1 MGVKRDLVLIY
12 GAALLRSLGIGLLGV
27 LLGIYLFHGGAS
39 SPEIGLVI
47 ATGLAGGAVATAM
60 VSLRGDWFG
69 RRRSLTVLAL
79 LSTVGGLGLLLSSH
93 LSGLLPLAFI
103 GMLNGMGTDRT
114 AAFALEQAII
124 PGLVSAERRTWTFS
138 WYNLVLDSGH
148 ALGALGA
155 GIPYILQRW
164 FAIDVGTSYKSV
176 FLGYARTESSDGVF
190 IPAAFVARGAGRGSA
205 TVARNLSGAGDQEDR
220 CKAGGAVLARQ
231 FRWRIPDGCTG
242 LLLVLPTLWS
252 ARAESRYFVFLGSRS
267 KCGFTPGCGVAGT
280 EN

>member
-1 MGVKRDLVLIY
+1 MGAKRDLVLIY
-12 GAALLRSLGIGLLGV
+12 GAALLRSFGIGLLGV

-39 SPEIGLVI
+39 SAEIGLVI

-93 LSGLLPLAFI
+93 LAGLLPLAFI

-124 PGLVSAERRTWTFS
+124 PGLVSAERRTWTLS

-176 FLGYARTESSDGVF
+176 FFGYAGLNLLTVF
-190 IPAAFVARGAGRGSA
+190 
-205 TVARNLSGAGDQEDR
+205 LY
-220 CKAGGAVLARQ
+220 
-231 FRWRIPDGCTG
+231 
-242 LLLVLPTLWS
+242 LLLSSRVERAGANPRRSRGRVPTPPRCPARPDLS
-252 ARAESRYFVFLGSRS
+252 ARR
-267 KCGFTPGCGVAGT
+267 P
-280 EN
+280 